1 MQSQVRVAVV
11 QAAPVLFNKAATV
24 DKAVALTREAAT
36 KGAKIVLFPEA
47 FVPCY
52 PRGMSFGAKVGR
64 RLEEGRKDFRRYYE
78 NSMTDNGPEAERLA
92 AVAAET
98 GVYLCMGVTEQ
109 AGSSLFCSQ
118 FFWGP
123 DGKYLGKHRKLKPTG
138 SERLIWS
145 EGDGSTMP
153 AIPTPYGTMGTL
165 ICWENYMPL
174 ARAAMYAKGV
184 DLYLAPTADSRDH
197 WQCTIQHIALE
208 GRCFVLSCNQYV
220 TKDMVPANLATYADL
235 AAEPDLMCRGG
246 SAIISPLGEYLAGP
260 LWNAEG
266 ILTADLDLGRIV
278 EARYDFDS
286 VGHYARNDVFT
297 LVVDECPQRGA
308 EFLDE
313 PEDEGGCCC

>member
-11 QAAPVLFNKAATV
+11 QAAPVLFEKKATV
-24 DKAVALTREAAT
+24 DKAIALTREAAAT
-36 KGAKIVLFPEA
+36 GAKIVLFPES

-64 RLEEGRKDFRRYYE
+64 RLMEGRRDFRRYYE
-78 NSMTDNGPEAERLA
+78 NSMSDDGPEAERLA

-98 GVYLCMGVTEQ
+98 GVYLIMGVTERE
-109 AGSSLFCSQ
+109 GTSLYCSQ

-123 DGKYLGKHRKLKPTG
+123 DGRYLGKHRKLKPTG

-145 EGDGSTMP
+145 EGDGSTLP
-153 AIPTPYGTMGTL
+153 AVETPYGKMGTL

-174 ARAAMYAKGV
+174 LRATMYAKGIS
-184 DLYLAPTADSRDH
+184 LYLAPTADSRDH

-208 GRCFVLSCNQYV
+208 GRCFVLACNQYV
-220 TKDMVPANLATYADL
+220 TKDMVPSDLATYDDL
-235 AAEPDLMCRGG
+235 ETEPDLMCRGG

-260 LWNAEG
+260 LWGEEG
-266 ILTADLDLGRIV
+266 ILTADLDLGQIL
-278 EARYDFDS
+278 EARYDFDP

-297 LVVDECPQRGA
+297 LIVDERPQRGV
-308 EFLDE
+308 EFMDRDE
-313 PEDEGGCCC
+313 DVEF